1 MADYEFL
8 TTEEVPGYIA
18 AHPALAARV
27 DTDRIAS
34 VEEIGDGNLNLVFI
48 AKDADGRG
56 LVVKQAL
63 PYVRMSGGSW
73 EMTPERERHEV
84 ESLVAHHALVP
95 DLVVEV
101 LHHDEKRHIFA
112 MEDLSDHSV
121 WRPALNVGKIHN
133 GVAERV
139 GTYIGAVAFGTS
151 LPELAVNARAVWV
164 GSQSLA
170 LGNAVGSN
178 IANIG
183 LTLGAAA
190 LAAPLVLR
198 SRAVGPLL
206 VWLLAMTAVVVGFGL
221 DGVLSRNEGLLLL
234 AGFAVMLAFLV
245 LRGRR
250 EPAELQADIAGFA
263 ETRPGLGLNLARV
276 AIALVAM
283 YFGAK
288 WLVQSAP
295 IVGIGLGMGPLVA
308 GLLPVAIGTALPEVA
323 AAIVAARR
331 GQGDM
336 VAGHVLGSSLFNLL
350 VVLGGM
356 AAFRPVPL
364 PASFVRF
371 ELPAAFAL
379 ALVLLPMVRSE
390 LRVSRHEG
398 AVLLLAFAAW
408 LGWELLR
415 LSA

>member
-1 MADYEFL
+1 MA
-8 TTEEVPGYIA
+8 A
-18 AHPALAARV
+18 AALWFVAGLVLLALGGDSIV
-27 DTDRIAS
+27 KGAS
-34 VEEIGDGNLNLVFI
+34 GLAQRFGASPFI
-48 AKDADGRG
+48 AG
-56 LVVKQAL
+56 LL
-63 PYVRMSGGSW
+63 
-73 EMTPERERHEV
+73 
-84 ESLVAHHALVP
+84 L
-95 DLVVEV
+95 
-101 LHHDEKRHIFA
+101 
-112 MEDLSDHSV
+112 
-121 WRPALNVGKIHN
+121 
-133 GVAERV
+133 
-139 GTYIGAVAFGTS
+139 VAFGTS

-164 GSQSLA
+164 GGQSLA

-206 VWLLAMTAVVVGFGL
+206 AWLLAMTLVTIGFGL

-234 AGFAVMLAFLV
+234 AGFVVMLAFLLV
-245 LRGRR
+245 RGRR
-250 EPAELQADIAGFA
+250 EPVELQADIAGFA
-263 ETRPGLGLNLARV
+263 ETRAGLGLNLSRV
-276 AIALVAM
+276 AIAIVAM

-295 IVGIGLGMGPLVA
+295 IVGVGLGMGPLVT
-308 GLLPVAIGTALPEVA
+308 GLLPVAIGTALPEMA
-323 AAIVAARR
+323 AAVVAARR

-350 VVLGGM
+350 AVLGGM
-356 AAFRPVPL
+356 AAFRPLPL
-364 PASFVRF
+364 PTSFVRF

-398 AVLLLAFAAW
+398 AVLLLAFFAW
-408 LGWELLR
+408 LGWELLH
-415 LSA
+415 LAA